1 MTRVSDTDRS
11 LIGRLRQ
18 DLLAAD
24 YFPDR
29 VTAMLGGQE
38 SQQALLAGV
47 TVPAEAALQQ
57 AAAAANTAPARA
69 LTTLC
74 AVLQLGAAARG
85 AQLAAA
91 LPTLTVPGA
100 VALGL
105 LRPVDPAVSVTD
117 PAAEFVAA
125 LSLNPVAVADTFTG
139 GFQEWWLLSDL
150 DDHLRR
156 GPAAADFVMGV
167 GGASRSLLQQ
177 APATAVQLA
186 ADMGTGCGIIALHL
200 ALRASR
206 VIATDISER
215 ALRFAELNAVL
226 NQVTNIDFRQG
237 DLFHPFGADR
247 VDLLLTNPPF
257 VIEPDSAESLVY
269 RSGSGAGDSLA
280 AQVVSQMA
288 GVLRPGGEAV
298 ALVNWENRYG
308 DSYAARPAE
317 WLRAAAAGCP
327 NLAAAWVIE
336 REQLSPLGYAQM
348 WARDGGLAQGSA
360 AASTKIAKYL
370 QDFKQRQVA
379 SVSLGAVRVRAAQ
392 QAALGAVYTQPGDAQ
407 TQPGDAQ
414 HGAATADA
422 AVSTNITQ
430 LATAQTTAAP
440 LVHICRERGALA
452 PAKEAGRALTATF
465 DTALTLAQLSDTELL
480 GRTLVVAE
488 SVLEQRIHSPG
499 AADPQQLVL
508 LNSEPFMQHHSADTL
523 LTAALGACDGELT
536 VAQIVGALAQIF
548 KVDPAAVAAELLPQL
563 RDLAWLGFLRLPAA
577 EPQATPVSR

>member
-38 SQQALLAGV
+38 SQQALLAGLA
-47 TVPAEAALQQ
+47 VPAEAALQQ

-69 LTTLC
+69 LATLC
-74 AVLQLGAAARG
+74 AVLQLGAAVRG

-91 LPTLTVPGA
+91 LPTLTVSGA

-105 LRPVDPAVSVTD
+105 LRPVDPSMSVTD

-156 GPAAADFVMGV
+156 GPATADFVMGV

-200 ALRASR
+200 ALRATR

-226 NQVTNIDFRQG
+226 NQVTNIEFRQG

-280 AQVVSQMA
+280 AQVVSHMA
-288 GVLRPGGEAV
+288 EVLRPGGEAV
-298 ALVNWENRYG
+298 ALVNWENRWG
-308 DSYAARPAE
+308 DSYASRPAE
-317 WLRAAAAGCP
+317 WLREAAAVCP

-360 AASTKIAKYL
+360 AASAKISKYL
-370 QDFKQRQVA
+370 QDFKQRQIA
-379 SVSLGAVRVRAAQ
+379 SVSLGAVRLRAAQ
-392 QAALGAVYTQPGDAQ
+392 QTALGTAPTQPGDAQ
-407 TQPGDAQ
+407 Q
-414 HGAATADA
+414 GAAVADS
-422 AVSTNITQ
+422 AVSTNR
-430 LATAQTTAAP
+430 AQIDAAP

-452 PAKEAGRALTATF
+452 PAKAAGRALTATF
-465 DTALTLAQLSDTELL
+465 DTALALAQLSDTELL
-480 GRTLVVAE
+480 ERTLLVANSVV
-488 SVLEQRIHSPG
+488 EQRIHNPG

-508 LNSEPFMQHHSADTL
+508 LNSAPFMQHHSADTL
-523 LTAALGACDGELT
+523 LTAAVGACDGELT

-548 KVDPAAVAAELLPQL
+548 EADPAAVGAELLPQL
-563 RDLAWLGFLRLPAA
+563 RDLAWLGFLRLPGTEPPAA
-577 EPQATPVSR
+577 PDSR